1 MDIDAYAPVVGCAG
15 DDEFEGNSLNTT
27 RWNTVVRRNDEFLS
41 VEDGALHIDAQRQ
54 DMHGGETGL
63 PNIVLQDLPA
73 SGPWTATTRVT
84 WNPTVNYQNAGLMIY
99 QSDANLIKTG
109 MVWSGGR
116 KFEAFK
122 ELNNSASGLGA
133 TANMPASFPSTFY
146 LRLVSTD
153 GQSVQPQY
161 SPDGVTWTNTEH
173 RHEHDRAGGRE
184 GRRVRHGVHGGGID
198 RHPGLVRLVPA
209 HRAAGAERR
218 VRRRRAEHVPVE
230 RDRAP

>member
-1 MDIDAYAPVVGCAG
+1 M
-15 DDEFEGNSLNTT
+15 
-27 RWNTVVRRNDEFLS
+27 RRNDEFLS

-54 DMHGGETGL
+54 DIHGGDTGL

-133 TANMPASFPSTFY
+133 TANMPASFPEHV
-146 LRLVSTD
+146 LPAAGLHRRPVGAAAVLARRRDVD
-153 GQSVQPQY
+153 EH
-161 SPDGVTWTNTEH
+161 EH

-184 GRRVRHGVHGGGID
+184 DRRVRHGVHGGGID

-218 VRRRRAEHVPVE
+218 VRRRR
-230 RDRAP
+230 R